1 MRGWVGGWASGGGAR
16 TRSAAPVDYR
26 PPPPPHTH
34 THTPPALPHATRSQ
48 PGGRIPAYFTAG
60 GMALFAML
68 MGAVGKLWGWPT
80 TAIMRNIYKVPARVL
95 PAPE

>member
-1 MRGWVGGWASGGGAR
+1 MC
-16 TRSAAPVDYR
+16 PVD
-26 PPPPPHTH
+26 PPPPTHTH